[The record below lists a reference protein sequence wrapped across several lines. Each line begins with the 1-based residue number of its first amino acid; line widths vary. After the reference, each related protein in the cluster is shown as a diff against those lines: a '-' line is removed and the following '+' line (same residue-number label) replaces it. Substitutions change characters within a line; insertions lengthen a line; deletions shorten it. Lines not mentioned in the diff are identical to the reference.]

1 MAEFD
6 YDANDDG
13 RASGSGVS
21 IATIVASAGV
31 AAIVSALIVTIGV
44 VGILVVDQRA
54 GNTPGSQTPTVVNL
68 GAAGTP
74 TGPAGTAPNG
84 VVVPDGAA
92 PAQDAAP
99 GGQGPTGE
107 QVPESDG
114 GAGAGTSAAP
124 PAGAP
129 QGGAAPVPPA
139 AAGPAQ
145 PAPAASP
152 SALTPGQLNTKI
164 KLIMNTG
171 AARATRAD
179 ELQSGE
185 RGLRSIDQVAQMLRV
200 SGAGFTY
207 QMIGPV
213 RRNGTS
219 LSATL
224 QMSLVGNGSRY
235 RQLTWVW
242 AGNKWKLSD
251 RSVCDVASY
260 ALIPCSV

>member
-13 RASGSGVS
+13 RASASGVS
-21 IATIVASAGV
+21 IATILASAGV
-31 AAIVSALIVTIGV
+31 AAIVSALIVSIGV
-44 VGILVVDQRA
+44 VGILVADQRA
-54 GNTPGSQTPTVVNL
+54 GEASGAQTPTVVNL
-68 GAAGTP
+68 GAAGPAT
-74 TGPAGTAPNG
+74 PAGAAPN
-84 VVVPDGAA
+84 VVVPGNAA
-92 PAQDAAP
+92 PAQDAPPAGQAP
-99 GGQGPTGE
+99 AGE

-124 PAGAP
+124 PAEAP
-129 QGGAAPVPPA
+129 QGGAAPVPPT
-139 AAGPAQ
+139 AGPAQ
-145 PAPAASP
+145 PAPAASSP
-152 SALTPGQLNTKI
+152 AALTPGQLNTKI

-171 AARATRAD
+171 AARAARAN

-213 RRNGTS
+213 RLNGTS

-242 AGNKWKLSD
+242 SGNKWKLSD
-251 RSVCDVASY
+251 RSVCDVAAY

>member
-13 RASGSGVS
+13 RASASGVS

-31 AAIVSALIVTIGV
+31 AAIVSALIVTIGM

-54 GNTPGSQTPTVVNL
+54 GNNSDSQPPTVVNL

-114 GAGAGTSAAP
+114 GAGAGTSAARLPERRRVGLLPYRRRRARLSPRHPLP
-124 PAGAP
+124 PPSHRGDSIRRSLGADRCRRD
-129 QGGAAPVPPA
+129 VVD
-139 AAGPAQ
+139 
-145 PAPAASP
+145 S
-152 SALTPGQLNTKI
+152 S
-164 KLIMNTG
+164 
-171 AARATRAD
+171 
-179 ELQSGE
+179 
-185 RGLRSIDQVAQMLRV
+185 DQR
-200 SGAGFTY
+200 
-207 QMIGPV
+207 IE
-213 RRNGTS
+213 
-219 LSATL
+219 
-224 QMSLVGNGSRY
+224 
-235 RQLTWVW
+235 
-242 AGNKWKLSD
+242 
-251 RSVCDVASY
+251 
-260 ALIPCSV
+260 

>member
-1 MAEFD
+1 MAHFED
-6 YDANDDG
+6 GRNHIDDDG
-13 RASGSGVS
+13 RARPSGPTV
-21 IATIVASAGV
+21 ATVLASAGA
-31 AAIVSALIVTIGV
+31 AAIVSALVVTVGV
-44 VGILVVDQRA
+44 VGIMVADQRSGEQSA
-54 GNTPGSQTPTVVNL
+54 ASIPTVVNL
-68 GAAGTP
+68 GAAGSTAVPGAGVPP
-74 TGPAGTAPNG
+74 TGGAGPNAMPQQG
-84 VVVPDGAA
+84 A
-92 PAQDAAP
+92 PAPPADQI
-99 GGQGPTGE
+99 
-107 QVPESDG
+107 PESDG
-114 GAGAGTSAAP
+114 GAGAGTTAAP
-124 PAGAP
+124 QVPALPGAAAQAAP
-129 QGGAAPVPPA
+129 SAGAAPNAPA
-139 AAGPAQ
+139 AAT
-145 PAPAASP
+145 P

-213 RRNGTS
+213 RRTGTS

-260 ALIPCSV
+260 ALVPCSV